1 MSNTQN
7 TAKQGNR
14 FTLKD
19 ASDSGCSR
27 LLSQQGKPVLDPDLN
42 VLASLSSFQH
52 IGPYLGNGIPAGSN
66 GFAVGNLNVE
76 LNDFDITAGLCLVN
90 GQEARLKEAT
100 TYKTQPNNEN
110 VVSLP
115 EGKSKVYL
123 RVFPVEVNAQ
133 AGNTE
138 DVEIETAVREKTD
151 WEILVSTN
159 EIDAPDHFL
168 FTEIDTTNNEV
179 LDRRRQALTL
189 AALRDELDRARGS
202 LQELSQRLDTSLL
215 PDGTLRDGVV
225 SKSVLA
231 NGAVPIQKLSS
242 TLVFDEPTSL
252 LASEEKVLPI
262 LKADAHAFLLVSVR
276 ATNAT
281 GIPKV
286 DWHLRARLF
295 DIPGPPREH
304 FHEIVLVNKS
314 NDRVTVNCRLTGST
328 RFDGAIRCDSLS
340 DVTRKGRS
348 LPRHR

>member
-19 ASDSGCSR
+19 ASDSGCNR

-133 AGNTE
+133 AGNIE

-159 EIDAPDHFL
+159 EINAPDHFL
-168 FTEIDTTNNEV
+168 LTEIDTTNNEV

-314 NDRVTVNCRLTGST
+314 NDRVTVNCKAYRLNE
-328 RFDGAIRCDSLS
+328 I
-340 DVTRKGRS
+340 
-348 LPRHR
+348 

>member
-14 FTLKD
+14 FILKD
-19 ASDSGCSR
+19 ASDSGYSR
-27 LLSQQGKPVLDPDLN
+27 LLSQQGKPVLDSDLS
-42 VLASLSSFQH
+42 VLASLASFQH
-52 IGPYLGNGIPAGSN
+52 IGPYLGNGVPAGSN
-66 GFAVGNLNVE
+66 GFAVGNLNLE

-133 AGNTE
+133 GGDTE
-138 DVEIETAVREKTD
+138 DVGIETAVREKTE

-159 EIDAPDHFL
+159 EINAPDHFVL
-168 FTEIDTTNNEV
+168 AEIDTTNNEV
-179 LDRRRQALTL
+179 IDRRRRALTL

-202 LQELSQRLDTSLL
+202 MGELGQRLDISQGD
-215 PDGTLRDGVV
+215 DGKLRDGVV

-242 TLVFDEPTSL
+242 TLVFDESTSL

-281 GIPKV
+281 GMPKV

-295 DIPGPPREH
+295 NISGPPREH

-314 NDRVTVNCRLTGST
+314 NDRVTVSCKAYRLNE
-328 RFDGAIRCDSLS
+328 I
-340 DVTRKGRS
+340 
-348 LPRHR
+348 